1 MKKIVLTLLML
12 SVALLSSCG
21 NKPADTTT
29 ETEKVTETSGETTA
43 ETTASAADNTENE
56 ETTASSSSEKNAET
70 EPVEADEPSLESII
84 GKTLGDLEDE
94 YGITFGYA
102 GQYSIS
108 HCYMDESGSFGFAP
122 MVSLPLDD
130 YRISTVTGAILL
142 DNGSFRG
149 IKAGMSYNEI
159 VENTSYEFSTPDNV
173 MDGIYC
179 AVIEDGSYKILIEWG
194 EEWNENMPA
203 QLIAVCSMD
212 YVLSEAELDAFNE
225 QQSLMYTDDDI
236 FPTFENIVGR
246 RLNYVGEHFCT
257 EFSYLGQFSFIYD
270 YNDFSEDFPYLPIT
284 AFDFFDD
291 ENPKI
296 IGAALGKGGSFM
308 GITPGMTYNEMT
320 EYISSDI
327 LGRPSFDEESG
338 GFNLSAE
345 VGDYILYI
353 DWGESYFGDDE
364 PCIYVAAYEKDYPM
378 SEEDGAIYEGLSIA
392 VG

>member
-1 MKKIVLTLLML
+1 MKKIALTLLML
-12 SVALLSSCG
+12 SAALLSSCG
-21 NKPADTTT
+21 GKPSDTTAG
-29 ETEKVTETSGETTA
+29 TEKATEASA
-43 ETTASAADNTENE
+43 ETTEGTTASTADSVEKE
-56 ETTASSSSEKNAET
+56 ETTASSSEKNAET
-70 EPVEADEPSLESII
+70 EPVEADELSVESII

-94 YGITFGYA
+94 YGITFDYA

-108 HCYMDESGSFGFAP
+108 HCYNDESGTLGYAPLVSF
-122 MVSLPLDD
+122 MLDD

-149 IKAGMSYNEI
+149 IEAGMSYNEI
-159 VENTSYEFSTPDNV
+159 VENTAYELSTPDNV

-194 EEWNENMPA
+194 EEWNENAPA

-212 YVLSEAELDAFNE
+212 YSISEAELAAFNA
-225 QQSLMYTDDDI
+225 QQALLYTDADSQ
-236 FPTFENIVGR
+236 PTFENIVGR
-246 RLNYVGEHFCT
+246 RLNYVGEHFGT

-284 AFDFFDD
+284 AFDFFED

-345 VGDYILYI
+345 VGGYILYI

-364 PCIYVAAYEKDYPM
+364 PCIYVAAYDKNYPM
-378 SEEDGAIYEGLSIA
+378 SEEDGAIYEGISTV